1 MAKRLTPPK
10 VDRSFIGEKIERK
23 LRERIVGQDRAIREI
38 CRALHRGAAGL
49 KDPQH
54 PVATLMF
61 AGPTGVGKTF
71 TAQVLAECFKTTIIY
86 RCRAHQYCGY
96 ETTTEELAGK
106 PPPKHCPIHL
116 AHEKKVQLEEIKVP
130 NLLLINCG
138 EMGGSMEHAVIK
150 LLGAPPSYVGHGETP
165 PSFVGGKA
173 PRVVLFDE
181 VEKAILATRYG
192 GGQAGLTGLLLRILD
207 EGKVVNN
214 YNEEIDFTSSIIIL
228 TSNLGT
234 REIMH
239 QIKGGI
245 GFTAGDRRSLSKYS
259 EEEIEKLNEDIH
271 QLVKNK
277 VKATIPPEFFNRL
290 DRLIVFRF
298 LTRKEY
304 YEILN
309 RELDALDERIVK
321 KPKGPRFYLTHTDEV
336 RDLILDESA
345 EEREYGARP
354 LKRIVE
360 KRITAPLSELINNK
374 LIKEGDHIEA
384 RVKNGVVI
392 FYRLDGEG
400 NGSVVKTDPPEA
412 SDEEGDEP
420 EQESS

>member
-10 VDRSFIGEKIERK
+10 VDRSFIGKKIEKK

-54 PVATLMF
+54 PVVTLML
-61 AGPTGVGKTF
+61 AGPTGVGKTL
-71 TAQVLAECFKTTIIY
+71 TAQALADCFKENFIY
-86 RCRAHQYCGY
+86 LCRAYKSCGY

-116 AHEKKVQLEEIKVP
+116 AHDKRVQLERIEVP

-181 VEKAILATRYG
+181 VEKAILAVRYG

-207 EGKVVNN
+207 EGKIVNN

-259 EEEIEKLNEDIH
+259 EEEIEKLNEDIYR
-271 QLVKNK
+271 LVRDK
-277 VKATIPPEFFNRL
+277 VRATIPPEFFNRL

-321 KPKGPRFYLTHTDEV
+321 KPKGPRFSLVYTDGV
-336 RDLILDESA
+336 RDLILNESA

-360 KRITAPLSELINNK
+360 KRITAPLSELVNNK
-374 LIKEGDHIEA
+374 LIKDDDHIEA
-384 RVKNGVVI
+384 RVENGTVI
-392 FYRLDGEG
+392 FYRLDEEG
-400 NGSVVKTDPPEA
+400 NSSNIAPTGTPSGE
-412 SDEEGDEP
+412 SDGP
-420 EQESS
+420 GQEDS